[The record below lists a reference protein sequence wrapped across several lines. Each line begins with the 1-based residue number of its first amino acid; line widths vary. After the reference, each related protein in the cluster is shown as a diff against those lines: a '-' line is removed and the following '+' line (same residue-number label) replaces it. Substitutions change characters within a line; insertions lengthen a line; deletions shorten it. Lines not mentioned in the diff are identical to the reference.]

1 MSHTNEDNRFG
12 DIDTF
17 GSKGIYPNAHG
28 QVPLTDWKLCK
39 SAHGTSIEQ
48 FYQSIQRLTNSPY
61 STGRVRLV
69 RVEPGQ
75 AQALRTET
83 GFVYHFAVQTNP
95 HALFLSTTGDG
106 FPKRMSEGN
115 LPTVRT
121 YHVAEDGHAY
131 ILDGTKYHG
140 IMNAGS
146 SPVIHLVVETDRL
159 PRAKPK
165 WTGLT
170 ATRLTGNHNMLE
182 QELPGSTM
190 FQSEF

>member
-1 MSHTNEDNRFG
+1 MIERTQLSFPVQLQADVRLLLNQLEEVYNPLYDENPLWGDGEVGLSYRTRMSHTNEDNPFG

-28 QVPLTDWKLCK
+28 VVPMTDWKLCK
-39 SAHGTSIEQ
+39 SAQGTLIEQ

-106 FPKRMSEGN
+106 FPKRM
-115 LPTVRT
+115 TT
-121 YHVAEDGHAY
+121 YLTERS
-131 ILDGTKYHG
+131 
-140 IMNAGS
+140 IMA
-146 SPVIHLVVETDRL
+146 
-159 PRAKPK
+159 
-165 WTGLT
+165 
-170 ATRLTGNHNMLE
+170 
-182 QELPGSTM
+182 
-190 FQSEF
+190 